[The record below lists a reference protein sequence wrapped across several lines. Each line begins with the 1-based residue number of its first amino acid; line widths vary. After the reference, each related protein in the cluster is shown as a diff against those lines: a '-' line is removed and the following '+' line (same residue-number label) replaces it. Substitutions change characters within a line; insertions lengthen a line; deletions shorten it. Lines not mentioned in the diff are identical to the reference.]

1 MSAIALEKQAG
12 GRRNIGIFAH
22 VDAGKTTTTEQML
35 FASGRIRAAGSVDDG
50 TAQTD
55 SLEVER
61 ARGISVRAAVTR
73 LAWQGIDVNLVDTPG
88 HVDFLAEVERSLR
101 VMDGAILIVS
111 AAEGV
116 QAQTEVVWQALREM
130 NLPTILYVNKMD
142 RVGAD
147 PDGVLR
153 QIRRLLSS
161 AAVPIQAP
169 IGAEDRFAG
178 AVDLLSPADG
188 DGEGSEWNEVFSE
201 LLTEAAAERD
211 EALLLHYLEEG
222 SLPFEDMKASLGEGA
237 RRGELFPV
245 LFGAAAR
252 GLGVRELMD
261 AMIGLLPPP
270 AGDPAGD
277 VSGVVFKL
285 ERDPVMGRIAYVRL
299 YGGTIANRDVIPGG
313 AEGTSDKITQIRKAD
328 GKRWEDVGVLAAGD
342 IAAVCGWGRA
352 RIGDIVGSAEGVP
365 GVRQLA
371 VPLLTVQAFW
381 RSEAEY
387 PAVVAACQELADE
400 DPALA
405 LQWMQDERELHL
417 KVMGPIQTE
426 VLASVL
432 QSRFGL
438 TVTFGPPSVIYKETP
453 AGVGEGYVA
462 YLAPKPCWAILRFLI
477 EPLPRGSGL
486 VYESKERGER
496 LADSYQN
503 EVARRV
509 PEALRQGLL
518 GWEVTDLK
526 VTLVEG
532 EHHVWHTHPLDFVIA
547 TPMGIMDGL
556 ARTGT
561 RLLEPVLKFKLSVP
575 AEFAGKLMN
584 ELLLMRADIGAPV
597 PVGERMEIEG
607 RLPVADSLDFPARLG
622 SMTKGRGVLSA
633 SFAGYQEAPAGVA
646 AERKRSGVNP
656 LDQAR
661 FILAARSALSVT

>member
-1 MSAIALEKQAG
+1 M
-12 GRRNIGIFAH
+12 
-22 VDAGKTTTTEQML
+22 
-35 FASGRIRAAGSVDDG
+35 
-50 TAQTD
+50 
-55 SLEVER
+55 
-61 ARGISVRAAVTR
+61 
-73 LAWQGIDVNLVDTPG
+73 
-88 HVDFLAEVERSLR
+88 
-101 VMDGAILIVS
+101 
-111 AAEGV
+111 
-116 QAQTEVVWQALREM
+116 
-130 NLPTILYVNKMD
+130 
-142 RVGAD
+142 
-147 PDGVLR
+147 
-153 QIRRLLSS
+153 
-161 AAVPIQAP
+161 
-169 IGAEDRFAG
+169 
-178 AVDLLSPADG
+178 
-188 DGEGSEWNEVFSE
+188 
-201 LLTEAAAERD
+201 
-211 EALLLHYLEEG
+211 
-222 SLPFEDMKASLGEGA
+222 
-237 RRGELFPV
+237 
-245 LFGAAAR
+245 
-252 GLGVRELMD
+252 RELMD
-261 AMIGLLPPP
+261 AMVELLPPP

-285 ERDPVMGRIAYVRL
+285 ERDPAMGRIAYVRL

-313 AEGTSDKITQIRKAD
+313 AEGTGDKITQIRKAD
-328 GKRWEDVGVLAAGD
+328 GKRWADVGVLEAGD
-342 IAAVCGWGRA
+342 IAAVCGWSRA
-352 RIGDIVGSAEGVP
+352 RIGDIVGSPEGVP
-365 GVRQLA
+365 GARQLA

-438 TVTFGPPSVIYKETP
+438 AVTFGPPSVIYKETP
-453 AGVGEGYVA
+453 ASAGEGFVA

-496 LADSYQN
+496 LLDSYQS

-526 VTLVEG
+526 VTLIEG

-561 RLLEPVLKFKLSVP
+561 RLLEPVLNFKLSVP

-584 ELLLMRADIGAPV
+584 ELLLMRAVIGAPE
-597 PVGERMEIEG
+597 PAGGGERMEIEG

-622 SMTKGRGVLSA
+622 SLTKGRGVLSA
-633 SFAGYQEAPAGVA
+633 SFAGYQEAPENVA
-646 AERKRSGVNP
+646 AQRKRSGVNP
-656 LDQAR
+656 LDQAK
-661 FILAARSALSVT
+661 FILAARSALTAT

>member
-1 MSAIALEKQAG
+1 
-12 GRRNIGIFAH
+12 
-22 VDAGKTTTTEQML
+22 ML
-35 FASGRIRAAGSVDDG
+35 FGAS
-50 TAQTD
+50 
-55 SLEVER
+55 
-61 ARGISVRAAVTR
+61 ARGI
-73 LAWQGIDVNLVDTPG
+73 
-88 HVDFLAEVERSLR
+88 
-101 VMDGAILIVS
+101 
-111 AAEGV
+111 
-116 QAQTEVVWQALREM
+116 
-130 NLPTILYVNKMD
+130 
-142 RVGAD
+142 
-147 PDGVLR
+147 
-153 QIRRLLSS
+153 
-161 AAVPIQAP
+161 
-169 IGAEDRFAG
+169 
-178 AVDLLSPADG
+178 
-188 DGEGSEWNEVFSE
+188 
-201 LLTEAAAERD
+201 
-211 EALLLHYLEEG
+211 
-222 SLPFEDMKASLGEGA
+222 
-237 RRGELFPV
+237 
-245 LFGAAAR
+245 
-252 GLGVRELMD
+252 GVRELMD
-261 AMIGLLPPP
+261 AMVELLPLP

-328 GKRWEDVGVLAAGD
+328 GKRWEDVGVLEAGD

-352 RIGDIVGSAEGVP
+352 RIGDVVGSAEGVP

-453 AGVGEGYVA
+453 ASAGEGYVA
-462 YLAPKPCWAILRFLI
+462 YLAPKPCWAILRFLV

-597 PVGERMEIEG
+597 PAGERMEIEG

-661 FILAARSALSVT
+661 FILAARSALSAT